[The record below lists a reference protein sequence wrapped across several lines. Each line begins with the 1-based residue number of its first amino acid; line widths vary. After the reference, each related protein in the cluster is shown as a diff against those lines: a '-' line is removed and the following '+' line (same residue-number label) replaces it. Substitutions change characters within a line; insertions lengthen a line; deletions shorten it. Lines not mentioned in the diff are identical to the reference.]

1 MRGIAVAF
9 SVMLTSA
16 VSAGAQP
23 LICFG
28 NEPSWSVTFSTPDR
42 ARLTR
47 PDVAPVEYQGTETR
61 NEPLRERLWRGR
73 TAAGGDLV
81 VFLRDAAC
89 SDGMS
94 DVTHPVIARVSLP
107 EGGFLAGCCRVPA
120 GQTESATALES
131 TSWRLA
137 SLPGQPPAVLSSLKR
152 GVTAR
157 FEAGRVTGFA
167 GCNNFTGPYTLK
179 GNSLTVGVLAG
190 TMMACPEPAMSL
202 ERAFHAALTGTHSYA
217 ISGERLSLTTGAG
230 ARLMFEKEAA
240 VTLEGGSW
248 EVTGFNNGRQ
258 AVVSPMVGTVRDRR
272 LRERSRD
279 RPVRVQHVPRDLFH
293 KRGPHHDRA
302 RRQHTHDVRRRR
314 DDAGTAVPEG
324 PGISHHLDLRRR
336 PAPSASGGRR
346 ARARRAAAQ
355 VGLKAQGSGLKQN
368 LRPRTRRSCLSLEP

>member
-1 MRGIAVAF
+1 MRGFSVAF
-9 SVMLTSA
+9 SVVLTSA

-107 EGGFLAGCCRVPA
+107 EGGFLAGCCRVPE

-167 GCNNFTGPYTLK
+167 GCNTFTGPYTIK
-179 GNSLTVGVLAG
+179 GNSVTVGVLAG

-258 AVVSPMVGTVRDRR
+258 AVVSPMVGTVMTVAFENGVVTGQSGCNTFRATYSTKGDRITI
-272 LRERSRD
+272 
-279 RPVRVQHVPRDLFH
+279 
-293 KRGPHHDRA
+293 GPAASTRMMCGA
-302 RRQHTHDVRRRR
+302 DVM
-314 DDAGTAVPEG
+314 TQE
-324 PGISHHLDLRRR
+324 
-336 PAPSASGGRR
+336 
-346 ARARRAAAQ
+346 Q
-355 VGLKAQGSGLKQN
+355 QFLKALESATTWTFDGALLHLHRADGERVLVG
-368 LRPRTRRSCLSLEP
+368 PRRS